1 MREGVVLSIERA
13 YQTRLKLEIPI
24 WVLGDFDNMDDMYE
38 EYEKNSKQ
46 KSDALLVFDKKLRE
60 WQLATV

>member
-1 MREGVVLSIERA
+1 
-13 YQTRLKLEIPI
+13 LKLEIPI

-38 EYEKNSKQ
+38 EYEKNAKQ

-60 WQLATV
+60 WQLAIV